1 MLMIDLTDAS
11 CLEFAKFL
19 LDKSANPNISDLN
32 GNTALHMLA
41 GYKSK
46 INDRAGTWNSE
57 EMNEKIG
64 RNQKE
69 ELVTLEKMIELMIQR
84 GSNLTAINEQ
94 KQTPFDLALESN
106 NVKCLK

>member
-1 MLMIDLTDAS
+1 MLMIDLSDAS

-19 LDKSANPNISDLN
+19 LDKSANPNISDLD

-41 GYKSK
+41 RYKSK
-46 INDRAGTWNSE
+46 ITDRAGTWNSE
-57 EMNEKIG
+57 EMNEKIR

-94 KQTPFDLALESN
+94 K
-106 NVKCLK
+106 

>member
-1 MLMIDLTDAS
+1 
-11 CLEFAKFL
+11 
-19 LDKSANPNISDLN
+19 
-32 GNTALHMLA
+32 
-41 GYKSK
+41 
-46 INDRAGTWNSE
+46 
-57 EMNEKIG
+57 MNEKIR